1 MKKLMMIFLAIL
13 AMVAAFAETTP
24 KRMAVATFDVAGN
37 AVTKEEAEAVTEL
50 YISELVSTGKVSVV
64 DRANFDKL
72 LAEMKFQASDWSDK
86 EKTSKLGQA
95 ANADVIA
102 RGQILKL
109 GSKLY
114 LSATA
119 VDVKT
124 AVILSSSRKPFNSI
138 DEIFNLLAPLAQE
151 VVKGVTKKTMKYE
164 IGDTGPG
171 GGIVF
176 YVSEEGFD
184 VFDGKG
190 GVQKCNYLEVSKVE
204 IGKMTWCTCKE
215 SPWCTPN
222 CGPGIGYGKSNTYRI
237 MQTSHSGGSVYESN
251 CAACACYNYST
262 PTTKQGEWFLPSKDE
277 LKLIYENCSAKVRCG
292 ASGVYYW
299 TSTFGDYRFD
309 FDDGRVEGRRGGGI
323 YPVGT
328 NMFINPTDICCVR
341 AVRAFTD

>member
-1 MKKLMMIFLAIL
+1 MKRFITVLLAML
-13 AMVAAFAETTP
+13 AMVMAFAQTTP

-102 RGQILKL
+102 RGQVLKL

-114 LSATA
+114 ISATA

-124 AVILSSSRKPFNSI
+124 AVILSSSRKPFNNI

-190 GVQKCNYLEVSKVE
+190 GVQKCNYLEVSKEE
-204 IGKMTWCTCKE
+204 IGMMTWCTCKKW
-215 SPWCTPN
+215 PWCTPN
-222 CGPGIGYGKSNTYRI
+222 CGPGIGYGKSNTYKI
-237 MQTSHSGGSVYESN
+237 MNVSHSGGSIHSGN
-251 CAACACYNYST
+251 CAACACYYYRTS
-262 PTTKQGEWFLPSKDE
+262 TTKSGEWFLPSIDE
-277 LKLIYENCSAKVRCG
+277 LNLIYKNCREKICSG
-292 ASGVYYW
+292 ASSVWHWSSTPVSNGIGWAVEFAGGRNKYW
-299 TSTFGDYRFD
+299 CNENVTH
-309 FDDGRVEGRRGGGI
+309 
-323 YPVGT
+323 
-328 NMFINPTDICCVR
+328 CVR
-341 AVRAFTD
+341 AVRAFAE